1 MSTTASTLTSAQVF
15 DPEIYGNGDPA
26 TFGLPLDLY
35 ERMREKEPV
44 IKLAL
49 GHDLLVDEVWVV
61 SRWVD
66 IWMIDREWETF
77 AANRGLVN
85 IWKFAPLD
93 PVHKPAM
100 LVQDGEEHSEKRAL
114 VSKSF
119 RPAVVKKLEEKFR
132 RYAVEVV
139 ENALAID
146 GEFDFIREIAHT
158 MPMQALG
165 DVLGVP
171 EPDRPKFFG
180 WVDTFASPF
189 DTRVTPSFEKV
200 GEAIMGLY
208 QYALELEALKKRE
221 PGDDVMSMLAQANL
235 PPDEVQGNVALL
247 ASGAAESTR
256 SALGHGMHELMR
268 NQEQMA
274 WIKEN
279 AQDIPMT
286 AVQEM
291 VRIATP
297 FTHLVRTATKDVE
310 LRGQQI
316 KEGDKVAMLFAS
328 GNFDPEGIPD
338 PRTFDLS
345 RDPNEHV
352 SFGRGRHSCLGKHV
366 ASLEIK
372 ILLEELFQRVKE
384 IKPAGPISY
393 VKDNYARGVYS
404 LPVTMERA

>member
-1 MSTTASTLTSAQVF
+1 MTTSIAALTSAQVF
-15 DPEIYGNGDPA
+15 DPDVYGNGDPA
-26 TFGLPLDLY
+26 TFGLPLDLFD
-35 ERMREKEPV
+35 RMREDEPCV
-44 IKLAL
+44 KLEL

-61 SRWVD
+61 SRHED
-66 IWMIDREWETF
+66 IWAVDKDWETF

-100 LVQDGEEHSEKRAL
+100 LVQDGEEHSAKRGL
-114 VSKSF
+114 VSRGF
-119 RPAVVKKLEEKFR
+119 RPAPVAKLEEKFR

-139 ENALAID
+139 DAAVAK
-146 GEFDFIREIAHT
+146 GSFDFITEVAHT

-171 EPDRPKFFG
+171 EEDRPQFFG

-200 GEAIMGLY
+200 GEAIMGIY
-208 QYALELEALKKRE
+208 DYALKLEDLRRRE
-221 PGDDVMSMLAQANL
+221 PGDDVMTQLAKANL

-268 NQEQMA
+268 NPEQMA
-274 WIKEN
+274 WIREH
-279 AQDIPMT
+279 ADDIPT
-286 AVQEM
+286 TVAQEM

-297 FTHLVRTATKDVE
+297 FTHLVRTATRDVE
-310 LRGQQI
+310 LHGQTI
-316 KEGDKVAMLFAS
+316 EEGDKVAMLFAS
-328 GNFDPEGIPD
+328 GNFDPDGIPD

-345 RDPNEHV
+345 RDPNEHL
-352 SFGRGRHSCLGKHV
+352 SFGRGPHSCLGKHV
-366 ASLEIK
+366 AALEIK
-372 ILLEELFQRVKE
+372 ILLEELFQRTKD
-384 IKPAGPISY
+384 IRPAGDISY

-404 LPVTMERA
+404 LPVTVEAA